1 MRFQCSVSL
10 PSRGAFHRS
19 LAVLCAIGRHRYL
32 ALEGGPPRFPR
43 ATSCPVVLAHPSP
56 RGAGFRLRGSH
67 PLWRAVPGPSSSQ
80 APLRWARGS
89 GPRTGRTTPAP
100 QRLPACARRGFGLLP
115 VRSPLLG
122 ECSLLLGV
130 LRCFS
135 SPTYLRSA
143 YGFSRGWRGIT
154 PAGLPHS
161 GIDGALPACG
171 PPSLFAACHALHRPV
186 SPRHPPHTGSCLRT
200 TVLAARQNSDHV
212 PRDLVHRSL
221 FNCQGA
227 APCGAPIIIAVG
239 QTHGKA
245 YTPSQKAD
253 SRLSHDA
260 IAGA

>member
-1 MRFQCSVSL
+1 MRFQCSISL

-32 ALEGGPPRFPR
+32 ALEGGPPGFPR
-43 ATSCPVVLAHPSP
+43 ATSFPVVLAHPSP

-143 YGFSRGWRGIT
+143 YGFSRGWRGMT

-186 SPRHPPHTGSCLRT
+186 SPRHPPHTGSCLSKTASRPRPCPA
-200 TVLAARQNSDHV
+200 AAREPPLATARQFQSAPDI
-212 PRDLVHRSL
+212 LVECETKTQRTPPSPH
-221 FNCQGA
+221 QA
-227 APCGAPIIIAVG
+227 
-239 QTHGKA
+239 KA
-245 YTPSQKAD
+245 IDRPNP
-253 SRLSHDA
+253 
-260 IAGA
+260 